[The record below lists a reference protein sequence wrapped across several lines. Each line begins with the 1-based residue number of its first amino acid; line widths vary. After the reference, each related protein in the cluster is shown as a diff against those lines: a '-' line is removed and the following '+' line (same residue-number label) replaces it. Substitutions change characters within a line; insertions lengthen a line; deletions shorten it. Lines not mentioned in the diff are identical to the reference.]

1 MEQDKPKNFFKKK
14 EIMEEKEEKVY
25 NFSNLKMLLK
35 ATLLTVTREK
45 INVNSFG
52 SLKRSQGELA

>member
-1 MEQDKPKNFFKKK
+1 MK
-14 EIMEEKEEKVY
+14 EKDEKEY

-52 SLKRSQGELA
+52 SLKQSQGELA

>member
-1 MEQDKPKNFFKKK
+1 
-14 EIMEEKEEKVY
+14 MEEKDEKEY
-25 NFSNLKMLLK
+25 NFSNLKMILK

-52 SLKRSQGELA
+52 NLKQSQGELA